1 MWLSHLLVVQIK
13 AVFELPPRL
22 SLRSLVRVDSLN
34 GTLVPSP
41 RAWMTRPRIVRLK
54 LIFLASSRTFP
65 VAPVLA
71 IRSEPA
77 RSTRLSLAFFFEPS
91 LLI

>member
-1 MWLSHLLVVQIK
+1 MS
-13 AVFELPPRL
+13 AVLELPPRL
-22 SLRSLVRVDSLN
+22 SLSSLVSVDSLK
-34 GTLVPSP
+34 GTLPPSP
-41 RAWMTRPRIVRLK
+41 RAWITRPRTVRDR
-54 LIFLASSRTFP
+54 LIFFASSKTLP

-77 RSTRLSLAFFFEPS
+77 RSTRLSLAFFFDPS